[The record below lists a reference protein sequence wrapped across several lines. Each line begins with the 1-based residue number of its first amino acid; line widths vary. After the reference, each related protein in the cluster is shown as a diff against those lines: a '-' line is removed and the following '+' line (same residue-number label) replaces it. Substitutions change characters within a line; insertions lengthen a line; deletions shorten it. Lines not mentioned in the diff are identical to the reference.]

1 MTARDGKKREAG
13 FTRRLLLATTIQGVA
28 LAGLGY
34 RLYTL
39 QVPRQDDFLEDSFEI
54 RTVTRYDAPTRGIIV
69 DRFGRQ
75 LALGTL
81 PRVLR
86 RLLLGGQALH
96 ARRDGVRP
104 GKGHA
109 LRCSDGE

>member
-75 LALGTL
+75 LAGNEQSYNLSL
-81 PRVLR
+81 I
-86 RLLLGGQALH
+86 H
-96 ARRDGVRP
+96 I
-104 GKGHA
+104 
-109 LRCSDGE
+109 